1 MDKIEITLEPIDNN
15 RLVNL
20 CGPLNNNIKEIEM
33 RFDVEI
39 NQRGNLFYL
48 LGDKKNIIIVSEVL
62 KKLYLSAE
70 KSNISEEQLRDF
82 LQDPNILKGSYNSK
96 STINESVKIKGN
108 DDYILFKK
116 YKIKIANESQRN
128 FIESIQNNDLVFSI
142 GAAGSGKT
150 FLAVASALHYYE
162 LRLVKKIILVRPAVE
177 AGENLGFLPGDLS
190 QKIDPYLRPMYDA
203 LNTIMDTN
211 LLNKMINQN
220 IIEVAP
226 LAYMRGRTLDN
237 SFIIL
242 DEAQNST
249 KEQMKMF
256 LTRLGVNSKAVV
268 TGDITQIDLPNAFS
282 GLVHVIPL
290 VQKISGVSVCKFTSK
305 DIMRHSLVKKIIKA
319 YEKHK

>member
-1 MDKIEITLEPIDNN
+1 MDKIKITLEPVDNN
-15 RLVNL
+15 RLISL
-20 CGPLNNNIKEIEM
+20 CGPLNTNIKEIEM

-39 NQRGNLFYL
+39 NQRGNLFHL
-48 LGDKKNIIIVSEVL
+48 LGDKKNITIASEVL
-62 KKLYLSAE
+62 KKLYLSTE
-70 KSNISEEQLRDF
+70 NSDISIELLKNF
-82 LQDPNILKGSYNSK
+82 LHNPNILKSNYKSKTSVEEHIENKYN
-96 STINESVKIKGN
+96 G
-108 DDYILFKK
+108 DYISFKN
-116 YKIKIANESQRN
+116 YKIKISNNSQKN
-128 FIESIQNNDLVFSI
+128 FVKSIRNNDIVFSI

-150 FLAVASALHYYE
+150 FLAVGSALNCYE
-162 LRLVKKIILVRPAVE
+162 LGLVKKIVLVRPAVE

-203 LNTIMDTN
+203 LNTIVDTH
-211 LLNKMINQN
+211 LLNKMIDQN

-256 LTRLGVNSKAVV
+256 LTRLGKNSKAVV

-290 VQKISGVSVCKFTSK
+290 VQEIPGVSVCQFSNK
-305 DIMRHSLVKKIIKA
+305 DVMRHSLVKKIIKA
-319 YEKHK
+319 YEKSK

>member
-226 LAYMRGRTLDN
+226 LAYMRGRTLNN

-290 VQKISGVSVCKFTSK
+290 VQKIPGVSVCKFTSK